1 MPCEPYQN
9 ALIEAAATGLEPK
22 VGLRAHLAACAACRT
37 AFAQEESLF
46 SSIDQGLRAAANADV
61 PASLLPRVRARLA
74 DEVAPS
80 RSWRSPSFVL
90 AGAAAMVVVL
100 LVARTAWHTNI
111 EQPPSNTASNST
123 ASSTVRQQPQA
134 QNSNAA
140 PPVTGNSV
148 AQHQAAATSLPVPVA
163 FPATRDSMS
172 EILVPPD
179 QEVLLASYAEE
190 WSRRKRLPLVAANL
204 DATNLSPLQI
214 APIQIAQLDVKLMAE
229 EQAQ

>member
-9 ALIEAAATGLEPK
+9 TLIEAVASSTAPQGE
-22 VGLRAHLAACAACRT
+22 LRAHLATCAACRT
-37 AFAQEESLF
+37 AFSQEESLF

-80 RSWRSPSFVL
+80 RSWRFPSFVL

-123 ASSTVRQQPQA
+123 VSSTVRQQPQA

-140 PPVTGNSV
+140 PPVNRNSV
-148 AQHQAAATSLPVPVA
+148 AQHQLFPSLDSS
-163 FPATRDSMS
+163 PATPVNTIAFR
-172 EILVPPD
+172 P
-179 QEVLLASYAEE
+179 
-190 WSRRKRLPLVAANL
+190 RLFTL
-204 DATNLSPLQI
+204 
-214 APIQIAQLDVKLMAE
+214 LDVF
-229 EQAQ
+229 EQVTPKSCLILRA